1 MGKGKIN
8 RWQAS
13 GLHLLISA
21 GIAAAVLT
29 LMLAL
34 WFPAPLFTAA
44 GGNDLLFI
52 LVGVDVVA
60 GPLITLVI
68 FKAGKRGLKFDLFM
82 IAAFQAAALT
92 YGLHIVYL
100 ARPAFVVF
108 VKDRFEVASVAELEP
123 DELAR
128 AKYLQFRKAPLGGPM
143 WVAGDFPTDPK
154 ERSEMVVAAFAG
166 RDLQDFPKY
175 FVPYAERRKR
185 ILAKSWPIARVR
197 REEPAYAKRIDAW
210 LADSGTPEA
219 SVRYLLLRARR
230 AWVAVLLDAKT
241 AQPVKLLIVERI

>member
-21 GIAAAVLT
+21 VIAAAVLT

-44 GGNDLLFI
+44 GGNGLLFI

-68 FKAGKRGLKFDLFM
+68 FKAGKRGLRFDLFM
-82 IAAFQAAALT
+82 IALFQAAALT
-92 YGLHIVYL
+92 YGLHIIYL

-108 VKDRFEVASVAELEP
+108 VKDRFEVVSAVELAP
-123 DELAR
+123 DELAK
-128 AKYLQFRKAPLGGPM
+128 AKYLQFRSPPLGGPV
-143 WVAGDFPTDPK
+143 WAAGDFPTDPK
-154 ERSEMVVAAFAG
+154 ERSALVEAAFAG
-166 RDLQDFPKY
+166 LDLQDFPKY
-175 FVPYAERRKR
+175 FVPYDERRKK
-185 ILAKSWPIARVR
+185 ILAKSWSIARVR
-197 REEPAYAKRIDAW
+197 KEEPGYAKLIDAW
-210 LADSGTPEA
+210 LAESGTPEA

-230 AWVAVLLDAKT
+230 AWVAVLVDAKT
-241 AQPVKLLIVERI
+241 ARPVKMLIVERI